1 MQDAPAAQE
10 PKQKEEEAVA
20 APPSISDQLKANV
33 SLIEK
38 AVRHKETRA
47 VFGKL
52 LRQTAAVRRELTAK
66 DLHAFVS
73 STLPQDSPAAQT
85 LQQYLGPQV
94 RGTPFGGLVFSTLC
108 KALLARH
115 CELHFP

>member
-1 MQDAPAAQE
+1 MQDAPAAEE
-10 PKQKEEEAVA
+10 PNKEAEEAAA

-52 LRQTAAVRRELTAK
+52 LRQTTAVRRQLTAR
-66 DLHAFVS
+66 DLQAFIS
-73 STLPQDSPAAQT
+73 STLSQDSPAAQT

-94 RGTPFGGLVFSTLC
+94 GWCRVRQTLSWVVLAGL
-108 KALLARH
+108 
-115 CELHFP
+115 